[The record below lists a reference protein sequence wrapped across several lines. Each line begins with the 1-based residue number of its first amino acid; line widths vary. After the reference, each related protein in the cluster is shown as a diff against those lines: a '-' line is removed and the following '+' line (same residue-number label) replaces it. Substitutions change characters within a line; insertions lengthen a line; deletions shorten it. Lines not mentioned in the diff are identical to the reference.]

1 MEASVFTDKEREP
14 GDKDLAAALGKTYG
28 LWKTLRDSVL
38 EKCPAALQE
47 WHYPGQKYGWS
58 FRIKDKKRAVIYL
71 LPRERFFKVAFVFGE
86 KATAQ
91 VLASGVSAAIKST
104 LGQAK
109 AYAEGRGIRI
119 EVRSRAVLADIAK
132 LIEIKLAN

>member
-1 MEASVFTDKEREP
+1 MEASVFTDKEKEP
-14 GDKDLAAALGKTYG
+14 GDEDLAATLGKTYG
-28 LWKTLRDSVL
+28 LWMTLRDSVL
-38 EKCPAALQE
+38 EKCPSALPE

-58 FRIKDKKRAVIYL
+58 FRLKDKKRAVIYL

-91 VLASGVSAAIKST
+91 VLASDVAPAIKS
-104 LGQAK
+104 LLKQAK

-119 EVRSRAVLADIAK
+119 EVRSRAALADIAR